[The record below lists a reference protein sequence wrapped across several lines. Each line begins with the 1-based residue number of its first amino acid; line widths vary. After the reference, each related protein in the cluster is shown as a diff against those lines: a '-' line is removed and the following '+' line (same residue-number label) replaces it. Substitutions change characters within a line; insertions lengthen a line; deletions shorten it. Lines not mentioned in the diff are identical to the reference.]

1 MGQLKF
7 EKKFSDKLKERE
19 IEPSS
24 GSWEDLRERLDS
36 EEKRKNPLFWW
47 IGIAATIIG
56 GILIFGSF
64 FKEPVSTSP
73 GIVNIPAEK
82 VEQEENGMQQNPSET
97 KEEKIEAIAFDEKE
111 EIIEPSGNVK
121 TLKASK
127 EGKTSKKDNESAVAA
142 VNKNI
147 RMKGP
152 ILEPEIIVAEV
163 PEIPQPIQDAIAE
176 VVLKESSGAITEA
189 EVDALLALA
198 AAEISESRNEKFTS
212 ENIDAGSL
220 LREVEFELDESF
232 RDKIFEAI
240 KDGYLKARTAVANRN
255 N

>member
-24 GSWEDLRERLDS
+24 GSWENLRDRLDS

-47 IGIAATIIG
+47 MGIAATIIG

-64 FKEPVSTSP
+64 FKEPANNNP
-73 GIVNIPAEK
+73 GIVDVPAEK
-82 VEQEENGMQQNPSET
+82 VEQKENGMQQNLSET
-97 KEEKIEAIAFDEKE
+97 KEEKTGVIAFDEKE
-111 EIIEPSGNVK
+111 EIIEPSGNA
-121 TLKASK
+121 KAFKVSEEAK
-127 EGKTSKKDNESAVAA
+127 PTKKDNNGAVAE
-142 VNKNI
+142 VNKSI
-147 RMKGP
+147 KTKGP

-163 PEIPQPIQDAIAE
+163 PEIPQPVQDAIAE

-220 LREVEFELDESF
+220 LREAEFEIEESF
-232 RDKIFEAI
+232 REMIFEAI